1 MEENKVYG
9 KVNFDGETN
18 ASSNETIGA
27 EYESKFK
34 VAGSENLPA
43 KPSFFTKLKN
53 VLFYEIKVELTPY
66 EQKIEDEINEFL
78 HQEVTWQG
86 FKNFLFKEV
95 EITHKGKR
103 IL

>member
-1 MEENKVYG
+1 MRKNKVYE
-9 KVNFDGETN
+9 KVDFDGETKEN
-18 ASSNETIGA
+18 IGTQ
-27 EYESKFK
+27 YESKFK
-34 VAGSENLPA
+34 VAEASNLPA
-43 KPSFFTKLKN
+43 KPSFFTKVKN
-53 VLFYEIKVELTPY
+53 ILFYEIKVELTPY

-78 HQEVTWQG
+78 HQEITWQS

>member
-9 KVNFDGETN
+9 KVDFGGEAN
-18 ASSNETIGA
+18 ANIGT
-27 EYESKFK
+27 EYESKFTM
-34 VAGSENLPA
+34 AGSAAGNLPA

-78 HQEVTWQG
+78 HQDVTWES